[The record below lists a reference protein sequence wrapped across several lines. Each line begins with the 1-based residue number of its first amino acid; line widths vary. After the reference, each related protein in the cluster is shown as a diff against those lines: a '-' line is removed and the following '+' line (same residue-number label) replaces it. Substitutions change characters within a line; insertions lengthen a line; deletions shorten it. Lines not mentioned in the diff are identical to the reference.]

1 MKLEKL
7 QMVNRLDAARS
18 HLLAQLASGT
28 LRVSINGNDQD
39 MVIVELVRP
48 VVEAELRSR
57 LREIEDDMTALGV
70 VVS

>member
-18 HLLAQLASGT
+18 HLLAQLARGT

-39 MVIVELVRP
+39 MVIVERVRP